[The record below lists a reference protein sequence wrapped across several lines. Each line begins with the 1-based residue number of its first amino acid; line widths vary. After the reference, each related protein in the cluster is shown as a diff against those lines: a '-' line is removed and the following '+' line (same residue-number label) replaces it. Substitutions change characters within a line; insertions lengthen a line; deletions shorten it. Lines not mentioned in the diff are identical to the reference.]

1 MRLLKYPYLPVYIHM
16 AAAGSMPRHRA
27 AGPKPFLFLHFL
39 PLPTMPASPP
49 EAAPA
54 GAPDD
59 DVHWMRQALVLAR
72 EAMAA
77 GEVPVGAVVVRDGCV
92 LGRGRNATLGSHD
105 PSAHAEIVA
114 LRDAARQLGD
124 WRLDGCTLYV
134 TLEPCTMC
142 SGAVLNARLA
152 RVVFGAHEPRTGA
165 AGSVLDV
172 FAQPLLNPGTP
183 AAIEVRAAV
192 LAAEC
197 AALLGE
203 FFRMRRLQQR
213 LHHLAAHP
221 LPDHAL
227 RLPDAALAPALAVMQ
242 SVAAAPLLCAP
253 CGDGHVPVAGSA
265 PAQLRALWRSDLPD
279 LPDVLRGLRL
289 GALEAGPGDGAPT
302 WFCVHAHAQWGLAFA
317 PWLAQ
322 WLGEGCRVL
331 APDLPGFG
339 RSDQPKKPSAHTARG
354 HARVLRAWLHEHV
367 RGAWMLAAQGDGAHL
382 ALAALDLVAL
392 DGAGPEE
399 GPDAAHGPCRPSGPC
414 LGAWLHNVWPDPRST
429 PQPWQEWHARAA
441 RKPHWPVAAS
451 LHRLDA
457 LSAGEGAGDGGT
469 GWDAPFPNP
478 GHRAALQAWPR
489 VQAELPALPVAR
501 LQQWLHAGRLWITRS
516 ADHPL
521 LDEAQWREAWLRTLP
536 GLRTAGQA
544 LESVGPGRYAAPA
557 WGRSAAA
564 HQGKGSS

>member
-1 MRLLKYPYLPVYIHM
+1 MGCLLSFGTTSVRITNLFYSCRDMLALP
-16 AAAGSMPRHRA
+16 S
-27 AGPKPFLFLHFL
+27 
-39 PLPTMPASPP
+39 
-49 EAAPA
+49 EATPDIP
-54 GAPDD
+54 PDD
-59 DVHWMRQALVLAR
+59 DERWMRLALVLAR

-77 GEVPVGAVVVRDGCV
+77 GEVPVGAVVVREGQV
-92 LGRGRNATLGSHD
+92 LGRGRNATLANRD
-105 PSAHAEIVA
+105 PSAHAEILA
-114 LRDAARQLGD
+114 LRDAARHLGD

-142 SGAVLNARLA
+142 SGAVINARLA

-183 AAIEVRAAV
+183 CAIQVRAAV
-192 LAAEC
+192 LATEC
-197 AALLGE
+197 AALMGA
-203 FFRMRRLQQR
+203 FFRMRRQQQR
-213 LHHLAAHP
+213 LQHLAAHP

-227 RLPDAALAPALAVMQ
+227 RLADAALDPALEAMRL
-242 SVAAAPLLCAP
+242 VAAAPISLSSASSV
-253 CGDGHVPVAGSA
+253 GGAIAASDGLAACRGKNTPVACDA
-265 PAQLRALWRSDLPD
+265 PAVLTTLWRSDLPD

-289 GALEAGPGDGAPT
+289 GALEAGPRDAALT
-302 WFCVHAHAQWGLAFA
+302 WFCVHAHAQWGRAFA

-339 RSDQPKKPSAHTARG
+339 RSDQPKKPSAHTAEG
-354 HARVLRAWLHEHV
+354 HVRVLRAWLHEHV
-367 RGAWMLAAQGDGAHL
+367 RGGWLLAAQGDGAHL
-382 ALAALDLVAL
+382 ALAALDS
-392 DGAGPEE
+392 AGTGE
-399 GPDAAHGPCRPSGPC
+399 GPDSAHDTCRSSGPC

-429 PQPWQEWHARAA
+429 PQPWLEWHARAA

-457 LSAGEGAGDGGT
+457 VSAGAAEGGSDGGT

-489 VQAELPALPVAR
+489 VQAALPALPVAR
-501 LQQWLHAGRLWITRS
+501 LQQWLQAGHLWITRS

-521 LDEAQWREAWLRTLP
+521 LDEIQWRDAWLCALP
-536 GLRTAGQA
+536 GLRTARQA
-544 LESVGPGRYAAPA
+544 LQTVGPGRYTAPA
-557 WGRSAAA
+557 WGHSAAKN
-564 HQGKGSS
+564 QGKGSS